1 MKPDFDRVM
10 GALARDDGTGFCLAC
25 GAEVSGIEPDARKA
39 VCEVCGELEVFG
51 AEEMLFLSGG

>member
-1 MKPDFDRVM
+1 MKHDFGRVM
-10 GALARDDGTGFCLAC
+10 AALARDDGTGFCLAC

-39 VCEVCGELEVFG
+39 VCESCGEPEVFG